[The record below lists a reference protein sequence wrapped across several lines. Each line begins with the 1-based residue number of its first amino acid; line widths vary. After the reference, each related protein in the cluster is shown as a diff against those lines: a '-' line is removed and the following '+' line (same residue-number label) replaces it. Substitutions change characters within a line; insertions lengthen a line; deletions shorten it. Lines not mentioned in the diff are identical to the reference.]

1 MAAKAGES
9 ATPQE
14 IEAAR
19 AGDTEAMGQLL
30 ESCRTYLL
38 AVASRGIGADLASK
52 LGTSDL
58 VQEALLGAFRDFGR
72 FEGRTRDELLAWL
85 RTILQNQIAVSVRQ
99 YRGTQKRHIGR
110 EIEAGVPG
118 MSALWERVTSDSTT
132 PGSAAA
138 RREEI
143 EALRTALA
151 RLTEDDRRV
160 VVWRQYEGLSFKEI
174 GHRLGRSDEAARKIW
189 SRALIRLTDELARVR
204 SCPPETI

>member
-1 MAAKAGES
+1 MAARTGES
-9 ATPQE
+9 STPQE

-30 ESCRTYLL
+30 ESCRHYLL
-38 AVASRGIGADLASK
+38 AVADRGIGADLGTK

-85 RTILQNQIAVSVRQ
+85 RAILQNQIAVSVRHF
-99 YRGTQKRHIGR
+99 RGTQKRSIGR

-118 MSALWERVTSDSTT
+118 VSPLWEGATSDSTT
-132 PGSAAA
+132 PGSGAA

-143 EALRTALA
+143 EGLRTALA
-151 RLTEDDRRV
+151 RLREDDRRV
-160 VVWRQYEGLSFKEI
+160 VVWHQYDGLSFKEI
-174 GHRLGRSDEAARKIW
+174 GQRLGRSDEAARKLW

-204 SCPPETI
+204 SCPPEKT